1 MAPRTRTRATP
12 VSSLEADALQRALHA
27 LGDYAH
33 VAVRAERGHLN
44 IFIDDGAPV
53 ARMTTI
59 GATQYGLSFHSHTG
73 RWEKMPFVGDLVPLA
88 HDLVAAL
95 GPYLER
101 PDFSGG
107 IRRGGGRPPPPP
119 PPPPRGPPG

>member
-1 MAPRTRTRATP
+1 MAQRTQTRSTP

-53 ARMTTI
+53 ARMTPI

-73 RWEKMPFVGDLVPLA
+73 RWEKMPLFGDLVPLA

-107 IRRGGGRPPPPP
+107 IRGSGH
-119 PPPPRGPPG
+119 

>member
-1 MAPRTRTRATP
+1 MAQSARTRSRP

-44 IFIDDGAPV
+44 LFVDDRAPV
-53 ARMTTI
+53 ARVTPL
-59 GATQYGLSFHSHTG
+59 GANQYGLSFHSHTG
-73 RWEKMPFVGDLVPLA
+73 QWEKMPFVGELVPLA
-88 HDLVAAL
+88 HDLIAVL

-101 PDFSGG
+101 ADFSGG
-107 IRRGGGRPPPPP
+107 IRGSGH
-119 PPPPRGPPG
+119 

>member
-1 MAPRTRTRATP
+1 MAPRTRTRPMP
-12 VSSLEADALQRALHA
+12 VSAPEADALQRALHA

-33 VAVRAERGHLN
+33 VGVRAEHGHLN
-44 IFIDDGAPV
+44 IFIDDAVPV
-53 ARMTTI
+53 ARVTPL
-59 GATQYGLSFHSHTG
+59 GANQYGLTFHSHTG
-73 RWEKMPFVGDLVPLA
+73 RWEKMPFVGDLVHLA

-107 IRRGGGRPPPPP
+107 TRGSGH
-119 PPPPRGPPG
+119 

>member
-1 MAPRTRTRATP
+1 MAPRTRSRSTP
-12 VSSLEADALQRALHA
+12 GAALEADALQRALHA

-53 ARMTTI
+53 ARVTPL
-59 GATQYGLSFHSHTG
+59 GATQYGVSFHSHTG
-73 RWEKMPFVGDLVPLA
+73 RWEKMPFVGDLAHLA

-95 GPYLER
+95 GPYLGR

-107 IRRGGGRPPPPP
+107 IRGSWH
-119 PPPPRGPPG
+119 

>member
-1 MAPRTRTRATP
+1 MAQRTRTRSTP
-12 VSSLEADALQRALHA
+12 VSLLEADALQRALHG

-44 IFIDDGAPV
+44 IFIDDGGPV
-53 ARMTTI
+53 ARVTPL
-59 GATQYGLSFHSHTG
+59 GANQYGLSFHRHTG
-73 RWEKMPFVGDLVPLA
+73 RWEKMPFVGELGPLA
-88 HDLVAAL
+88 HDLVTAL

-107 IRRGGGRPPPPP
+107 IRGSDH
-119 PPPPRGPPG
+119 

>member
-1 MAPRTRTRATP
+1 MAQRTRTPAIP
-12 VSSLEADALQRALHA
+12 VSAHEADALQRALHA

-44 IFIDDGAPV
+44 IFVDDDVPV
-53 ARMTTI
+53 ARLTPI
-59 GATQYGLSFHSHTG
+59 DANQYGLSFHSHTG
-73 RWEKMPFVGDLVPLA
+73 RWEKMPFVGDLAHLA

-95 GPYLER
+95 GPYLEP

-107 IRRGGGRPPPPP
+107 IRGSGH
-119 PPPPRGPPG
+119 

>member
-1 MAPRTRTRATP
+1 MAHRPRTRSP
-12 VSSLEADALQRALHA
+12 SVSSLEADALRRALHA

-33 VAVRAERGHLN
+33 VAVRAARGHLN
-44 IFIDDGAPV
+44 VFLDEGAPV
-53 ARMTTI
+53 ARVTPI
-59 GATQYGLSFHSHTG
+59 GANQYGLSFHSHTG
-73 RWEKMPFVGDLVPLA
+73 RWEKMPFVGDLVRLA

-107 IRRGGGRPPPPP
+107 IRGSGH
-119 PPPPRGPPG
+119 

>member
-1 MAPRTRTRATP
+1 MAPRTRTRSTP
-12 VSSLEADALQRALHA
+12 VSALEADAPQRALHA

-44 IFIDDGAPV
+44 IFVADGAAV
-53 ARMTTI
+53 ARLTPI
-59 GATQYGLSFHSHTG
+59 GANQYGLSFHSHTG
-73 RWEKMPFVGDLVPLA
+73 RWEKMPFVGDLIHLA

-107 IRRGGGRPPPPP
+107 IRGSGH
-119 PPPPRGPPG
+119 

>member
-1 MAPRTRTRATP
+1 MAQRTRTQSTP
-12 VSSLEADALQRALHA
+12 VSALEADALQRALHG

-44 IFIDDGAPV
+44 IFIDDGTPV
-53 ARMTTI
+53 ARVTPI
-59 GATQYGLSFHSHTG
+59 GANLYGLSFHSHTG
-73 RWEKMPFVGDLVPLA
+73 RWEKMPFGGALVPLA
-88 HDLVAAL
+88 HDLVTAL

-107 IRRGGGRPPPPP
+107 IRGSGH
-119 PPPPRGPPG
+119 